1 MYPEDFRAY
10 TDKTVEHMEH
20 FAKEGF
26 RTLVLAYRVI
36 SEEDYRVWLVYIK
49 LYIYLICISCLFL
62 IRNGVRFTLRQ
73 RRVFKIERRTLRK
86 RLS

>member
-1 MYPEDFRAY
+1 MFPADFRDY

-36 SEEDYRVWLVYIK
+36 SEEDYQVLEKNSYKQANISKIRV
-49 LYIYLICISCLFL
+49 C
-62 IRNGVRFTLRQ
+62 
-73 RRVFKIERRTLRK
+73 
-86 RLS
+86 